1 MVKPGIWIAVEGIDG
16 AGKTSAIQTIQ
27 QVFADFNMPTRIF
40 REPGGTSLGE
50 MIRAILK
57 SDDVS
62 MLPIAE
68 VLLLYAAR
76 VQLLEENIF
85 PALKDGIHVIL
96 DRHELST
103 YAYQSGG
110 KGIDANQIRQI
121 AKCCM
126 PNKKPDLT
134 FFLAVKPEVALKRV
148 KDRGNLDHYEQQG
161 LEFFQKIALSYEIY
175 TSEYPNV
182 VCIDAN
188 QNYQQV
194 QMDIRAE
201 LENFFAAKFA

>member
-1 MVKPGIWIAVEGIDG
+1 MVEQGIWIAVEGIDG

-27 QVFADFNMPTRIF
+27 QVFADFKMPTRVF
-40 REPGGTSLGE
+40 REPGGTALGE
-50 MIRAILK
+50 MIRSILK

-62 MLPIAE
+62 MLPISE

-85 PALKDGIHVIL
+85 PSLHDGIHVIL

-103 YAYQSGG
+103 FAYQSGG
-110 KGIDANQIRQI
+110 QGVDINQIRQI
-121 AKCCM
+121 SKSCM
-126 PNKKPDLT
+126 PPKKPDLT
-134 FFLAVKPEVALKRV
+134 FFLAVKPELGLKRV
-148 KDRGNLDHYEQQG
+148 KARGNLDHYEQQP
-161 LEFFQKIALSYEIY
+161 LEFFQKIALSYEMYI
-175 TSEYPNV
+175 SDYPNV

-188 QNYQQV
+188 QNYEQV

-201 LENFFAAKFA
+201 IENFFAAKFA